1 MAFYGLVFPAYAW
14 LFMVPSL
21 RRRRPVAA
29 RPPRTATVIF
39 FGGVIV
45 LAAPMFWVGFVEGR
59 MVWLVPGMGLV
70 MLSRLLLPKGPPA
83 SAPVP

>member
-1 MAFYGLVFPAYAW
+1 
-14 LFMVPSL
+14 
-21 RRRRPVAA
+21 
-29 RPPRTATVIF
+29 
-39 FGGVIV
+39 V